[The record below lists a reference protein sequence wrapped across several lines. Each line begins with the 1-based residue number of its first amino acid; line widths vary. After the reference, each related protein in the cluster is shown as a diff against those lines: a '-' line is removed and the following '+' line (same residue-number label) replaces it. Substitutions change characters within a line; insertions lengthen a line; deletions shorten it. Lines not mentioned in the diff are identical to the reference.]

1 MAKNTCPGCASSNP
15 ADFDDSNGTLV
26 CTNCGTVLQDSQIVS
41 EITFGETSSGAAMVQ
56 GSYVAEG
63 QTHVGG
69 GGKFR
74 SGTSLESRDAAIMHG
89 RRKIVQLAEA
99 LKCPSHYVDTAQR
112 WFTLAVTNNFTK
124 GRKTQYVIASC
135 LYISCRNEKSS
146 HMLIDFSDMLG
157 INVFTLGQTYLKLV
171 QTLEVRLP
179 HIDPTVY
186 VHRFAKHLEFGD
198 DSVTVAND
206 ALRLIQRMNRDWMVQ
221 GRRPSG
227 ICGAALLLAARM
239 NNYRRS
245 VREVVYIVK
254 VADLTIQKRLDE
266 FRATKSGDLTVEEFR
281 NIWLEQG
288 HDPPSFGPKP
298 SRKRRVREVNDDGE
312 VIGDKETDTEQPAQK
327 RQRTEAPAVP
337 VEPRRD
343 KDGFVVPEVPI
354 DPALLQAGANPTPP
368 PSGDAE
374 PDLNQSGLS
383 GDADHN
389 DAIAE
394 ACIESEMMAL
404 IDTPDSTKAVEELK
418 EAHRKE
424 LEELAAKNRESG
436 VSDDPDD
443 LRDVDDD
450 IEVMGALL
458 GKDEADLKERIWV
471 EFNKDYLREQEF
483 KRLKRETDLRNGIA
497 KPTKRRQKKRPRDS
511 TSEDLAATP
520 AESAKQMLQRRS
532 YSKKINYKAI
542 EGLFEDD

>member
-1 MAKNTCPGCASSNP
+1 
-15 ADFDDSNGTLV
+15 
-26 CTNCGTVLQDSQIVS
+26 
-41 EITFGETSSGAAMVQ
+41 
-56 GSYVAEG
+56 
-63 QTHVGG
+63 
-69 GGKFR
+69 
-74 SGTSLESRDAAIMHG
+74 
-89 RRKIVQLAEA
+89 
-99 LKCPSHYVDTAQR
+99 
-112 WFTLAVTNNFTK
+112 
-124 GRKTQYVIASC
+124 
-135 LYISCRNEKSS
+135 
-146 HMLIDFSDMLG
+146 
-157 INVFTLGQTYLKLV
+157 
-171 QTLEVRLP
+171 
-179 HIDPTVY
+179 
-186 VHRFAKHLEFGD
+186 
-198 DSVTVAND
+198 
-206 ALRLIQRMNRDWMVQ
+206 
-221 GRRPSG
+221 
-227 ICGAALLLAARM
+227 M

-383 GDADHN
+383 GDADRN

-471 EFNKDYLREQEF
+471 EFNKDYLREQECKLHLYCYGGLWF
-483 KRLKRETDLRNGIA
+483 VADGCRWWIVKRLKRETDLRNGIA